1 MSGRSPSIVSDQA
14 QPGVGIPNPASLF
27 SEVPMKKFLLTAFL
41 FTLTVA
47 AFAQGAPVAA
57 QKSLFEGQFLA
68 HLSLAIAAAGCG
80 MAQGKA
86 VAAACEGIARNPQA
100 AGNIR
105 TTMIIGLALIEALV
119 IYVLVAAFAVK

>member
-1 MSGRSPSIVSDQA
+1 
-14 QPGVGIPNPASLF
+14 
-27 SEVPMKKFLLTAFL
+27 MKKILTTAFF
-41 FTLTVA
+41 FTLAVA
-47 AFAQGAPVAA
+47 AFAQGAPGAA
-57 QKSLFEGQFLA
+57 PKSLFEGQFLA
-68 HLSLAIAAAGCG
+68 HISLAIAAAGCG

>member
-1 MSGRSPSIVSDQA
+1 
-14 QPGVGIPNPASLF
+14 
-27 SEVPMKKFLLTAFL
+27 MKKFAVTTFL
-41 FTLTVA
+41 FLVAVA
-47 AFAQGAPVAA
+47 AYAQGAPAAVAGPG
-57 QKSLFEGQFLA
+57 FESKFLA
-68 HLSLAIAAAGCG
+68 HIALGIAAAGCG

-86 VAAACEGIARNPQA
+86 VVAACEGIARNPQA

>member
-1 MSGRSPSIVSDQA
+1 
-14 QPGVGIPNPASLF
+14 
-27 SEVPMKKFLLTAFL
+27 MKKFLTTAFL
-41 FTLTVA
+41 FTLAVA
-47 AFAQGAPVAA
+47 AFAQGAPVV

-68 HLSLAIAAAGCG
+68 HIALAIAAAGCG

-86 VAAACEGIARNPQA
+86 VVAACEGIARNPQA

>member
-1 MSGRSPSIVSDQA
+1 
-14 QPGVGIPNPASLF
+14 
-27 SEVPMKKFLLTAFL
+27 MKKFLTTAFL
-41 FTLTVA
+41 LTLSVA
-47 AFAQGAPVAA
+47 AFAQGAPAA
-57 QKSLFEGQFLA
+57 GKSLFEGQFLA
-68 HLSLAIAAAGCG
+68 HIALAIAAAGCG

>member
-1 MSGRSPSIVSDQA
+1 
-14 QPGVGIPNPASLF
+14 
-27 SEVPMKKFLLTAFL
+27 MKKFLTTAFL
-41 FTLTVA
+41 FTVAVA
-47 AFAQGAPVAA
+47 AFAQGAPGV
-57 QKSLFEGQFLA
+57 QKSLFEGQYLA
-68 HLSLAIAAAGCG
+68 HISLAIAAAGCG

-119 IYVLVAAFAVK
+119 IYVLVAAFAVH

>member
-1 MSGRSPSIVSDQA
+1 
-14 QPGVGIPNPASLF
+14 
-27 SEVPMKKFLLTAFL
+27 MKKFLTTAFL
-41 FTLTVA
+41 FTLAVA
-47 AFAQGAPVAA
+47 AFAEGTGTPV
-57 QKSLFEGQFLA
+57 KSLFEGQYLA

-80 MAQGKA
+80 LGQGKA
-86 VAAACEGIARNPQA
+86 VVAACEGIARNPQA

>member
-1 MSGRSPSIVSDQA
+1 MQ
-14 QPGVGIPNPASLF
+14 
-27 SEVPMKKFLLTAFL
+27 KFLTTAAL
-41 FTLTVA
+41 FTMAVA
-47 AFAQGAPVAA
+47 AFAQETGAAAVANN
-57 QKSLFEGQFLA
+57 SLFTGKFVA

-80 MAQGKA
+80 LAQGKA
-86 VAAACEGIARNPQA
+86 VVAACEGIARNPQA